1 MKLVRIGSYRAVPIF
16 VHWTVI
22 VIGLLLLAIAM
33 LESPL
38 TGVAAMCS
46 YLGFLLIHEFG
57 HHYMAVRR
65 NCPVLRVELYPF
77 HGRCIFEE
85 PESKRDH
92 AAIALG
98 GVLAQFYVAAPI
110 VFLRLRFGYTHIPPI
125 DAVIALVGFV
135 SPAIAIFN
143 LLPIAPLDGFFVWS
157 ALRLPR
163 RRGNVSNSRPQ
174 TALEAMNEALRKA
187 TKK

>member
-1 MKLVRIGSYRAVPIF
+1 MKLVRIGSYRSVPIF
-16 VHWTVI
+16 IHWSVI
-22 VIGLLLLAIAM
+22 VIGLFLLAIAM

-38 TGVAAMCS
+38 TGVAAMGS

-65 NCPVLRVELYPF
+65 HCRVLRVELYPF

-92 AAIALG
+92 AAIAVG

-110 VFLRLRFGYTHIPPI
+110 VFLRFRFGYTHIAPI

-135 SPAIAIFN
+135 SPAIAMLN
-143 LLPIAPLDGFFVWS
+143 LLPVAPLDGYYVWS
-157 ALRLPR
+157 GLRFPR
-163 RRGNVSNSRPQ
+163 RKAKATSRPQ
-174 TALEAMNEALRKA
+174 TALAAMNEALRKA
-187 TKK
+187 KKR